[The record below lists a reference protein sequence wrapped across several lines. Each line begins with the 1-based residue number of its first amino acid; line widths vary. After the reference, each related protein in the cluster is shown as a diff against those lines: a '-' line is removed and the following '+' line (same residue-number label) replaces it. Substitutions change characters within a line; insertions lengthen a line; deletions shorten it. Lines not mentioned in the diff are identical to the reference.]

1 MKCREYVMCPGFYQ
15 VLGIVFCVVVFIK
28 CSVDA
33 CTCICQLLGYISSV
47 GSLPSAHVGWCIK
60 TVSSICLMSGYVPKQ
75 CQIFV

>member
-33 CTCICQLLGYISSV
+33 CTCICQLLGLYLV
-47 GSLPSAHVGWCIK
+47 H
-60 TVSSICLMSGYVPKQ
+60 MSGCVSKL
-75 CQIFV
+75 CQVFV